1 MITIHKFAV
10 VARGATEI
18 ETYKSFTIL
27 CIQTQDNTPF
37 IWLEVDTTAPKV
49 ELNLW
54 TYMTGEKQTVCGEY
68 LGTFQLDNG
77 SYVGHVYKV

>member
-10 VARGATEI
+10 AASGVTELKVHN
-18 ETYKSFTIL
+18 YYTIL
-27 CIQTQDNTPF
+27 CIQTQGNAAF
-37 IWLEVDTTAPKV
+37 IWIEVDTTRPKV
-49 ELNLW
+49 DLSLW